1 MRLENIK
8 CVLFDMD
15 GVLVDACDWHKQ
27 AFNEALSSVAGF
39 KLTNEEHQNSFNGLP
54 TKIKLQM
61 LADDGRLC
69 ASLCEEIS
77 QIKQSITLEIVNS
90 NCNIDNTKI
99 EMINFLKNKKIVV
112 CCFTN
117 SVKKSANLILERA
130 GILSLLDDLL
140 TNQDVTNPK
149 PHPEGYNKLIKK
161 FNFLP
166 EECLII
172 EDSEKGLRAA
182 HDSGAN
188 VIKVDSA
195 KEVTIDLFK
204 EIE

>member
-1 MRLENIK
+1 MKLENIK

-27 AFNEALSSVAGF
+27 AFNEALFSVAGF
-39 KLTNEEHQNSFNGLP
+39 KLTDEEHQNTFNGLP

-61 LADDGRLC
+61 LVNDGRLS
-69 ASLCEEIS
+69 ASLCDKIS
-77 QIKQSITLEIVNS
+77 QLKQSITLKIINS
-90 NCNIDNTKI
+90 NCNTDITKI

-117 SVKKSANLILERA
+117 SIRKSANLILERA
-130 GILSLLDDLL
+130 GILNLLDELL

-172 EDSEKGLRAA
+172 EDSEKGLKAA
-182 HDSGAN
+182 RDSGAN
-188 VIKVDSA
+188 VIKVRSA

-204 EIE
+204 EIK